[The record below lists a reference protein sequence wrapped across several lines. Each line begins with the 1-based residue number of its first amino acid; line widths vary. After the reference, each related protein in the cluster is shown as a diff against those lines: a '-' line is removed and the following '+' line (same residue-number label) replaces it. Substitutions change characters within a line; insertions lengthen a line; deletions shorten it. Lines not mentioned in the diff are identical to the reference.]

1 MKRKMAMP
9 MTMKLPVITGL
20 LLILLFLITLMMMK
34 NILPLE

>member
-1 MKRKMAMP
+1 MP

-20 LLILLFLITLMMMK
+20 LLILLFLMTLMMMK